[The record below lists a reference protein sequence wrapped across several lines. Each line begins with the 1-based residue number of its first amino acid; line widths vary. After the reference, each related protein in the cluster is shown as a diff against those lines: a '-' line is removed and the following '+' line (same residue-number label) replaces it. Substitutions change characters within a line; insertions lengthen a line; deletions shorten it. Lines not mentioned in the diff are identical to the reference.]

1 MQRPSEVLRIRGPQ
15 GLDFVNLTSKAIHRI
30 MRKRLWINAYTL
42 FVCAALDIVASFGI
56 VRRSIHP
63 PTRRVGIISTSSN
76 IFSGYE
82 DDSQYLNDGRDV
94 TGQSNLKSD
103 VVDQLRAMP
112 NDEFGI
118 PSVRMILRFALPATG
133 IFLCSPLLS
142 LIDTSTVGLLAG
154 TNQQAAL
161 NPAVS
166 LTEYSS
172 RLISFLYTGTTSLM
186 AASKSQDD
194 DDAEVTSA
202 SGMIGALQLSLIV
215 GGGLGFVMFVFAR
228 PLIGAMIG
236 NEHIAREV
244 FDAATRYVR
253 IRALG
258 MPAAAF
264 IGTAQAACLGL
275 QDVRSPLRIIGVAA
289 IINLVADLILVRSP
303 RAWIGGATG
312 ASWATTIAQY
322 AAATMF
328 LKWLWMPITT
338 NSTANVPAQES
349 SSTLPLLAPTHMIKR
364 IITPTI
370 RPKSTQQQSTRGFL
384 AHRSFHDLICLPSKV
399 TLKGYRPFVV
409 PVTMTQI
416 GRCAVYVAMGYTVSS
431 SFGTTSMAAQ
441 QIICSV
447 FYTLIPIADSL
458 SLTAQAFLPSIYNK
472 SPSSKRSIAIR
483 QTTKNLAKAAAFF
496 GIVLASM
503 MASLPLCVHLF
514 TNDAAVM
521 SMVNAIVPILVAVFT
536 LHGVFCGSEGI
547 LLAQKD
553 LTFLGRMYAAYFV
566 VVPYLM
572 IRVKKSAM
580 LGKAVQLQSVWKVF
594 LGYQTFRISAWVLR
608 VLWLQLKCDK
618 EGVADT
624 RQEDGQLLP
633 GYDIQST

>member
-1 MQRPSEVLRIRGPQ
+1 
-15 GLDFVNLTSKAIHRI
+15 
-30 MRKRLWINAYTL
+30 MRKRRWINAYTL
-42 FVCAALDIVASFGI
+42 FLCATLDIVASFGI

>member
-1 MQRPSEVLRIRGPQ
+1 
-15 GLDFVNLTSKAIHRI
+15 

-103 VVDQLRAMP
+103 VVDQFLAMP

-303 RAWIGGATG
+303 HAWIGGATG

>member
-1 MQRPSEVLRIRGPQ
+1 
-15 GLDFVNLTSKAIHRI
+15 VN
-30 MRKRLWINAYTL
+30 
-42 FVCAALDIVASFGI
+42 
-56 VRRSIHP
+56 
-63 PTRRVGIISTSSN
+63 
-76 IFSGYE
+76 
-82 DDSQYLNDGRDV
+82 DDGDV
-94 TGQSNLKSD
+94 FTDLSNLRSD
-103 VVDQLRAMP
+103 AVDKPLAP
-112 NDEFGI
+112 PKDEFSI

-133 IFLCSPLLS
+133 IYLCSPLLS

-186 AASKSQDD
+186 AASKSQDGD
-194 DDAEVTSA
+194 KVAPA
-202 SGMIGALQLSLIV
+202 SGMIGALQLSLLV
-215 GGGLGFVMFVFAR
+215 GGSLGLVMFVFAR

-236 NEHIAREV
+236 NDQIAREV

-289 IINLVADLILVRSP
+289 IINLVADLMLVGSP

-312 ASWATTIAQY
+312 ASWATTLAQY
-322 AAATMF
+322 AAAGMF
-328 LKWLWMPITT
+328 LKWLWMPTETI
-338 NSTANVPAQES
+338 AKIPAEDS
-349 SSTLPLLAPTHMIKR
+349 SSKLPLLTPTHMIKR
-364 IITPTI
+364 LITPATHS
-370 RPKSTQQQSTRGFL
+370 KSMQQQSTRGFL
-384 AHRSFHDLICLPSKV
+384 AHRSFRDLMRLPTKG
-399 TLKGYRPFVV
+399 TLQDYSPFVV

-458 SLTAQAFLPSIYNK
+458 SLTAQAFLPSIFNQR
-472 SPSSKRSIAIR
+472 PSRQRSIAMR

-496 GIVLASM
+496 GIVLSSM
-503 MASLPLCVHLF
+503 MASLPLGVHLF

-553 LTFLGRMYAAYFV
+553 LTFLGRMYAVYFV

-572 IRVKKSAM
+572 LRVKKAAM

-608 VLWLQLKCDK
+608 VLWLQLKCEKD
-618 EGVADT
+618 GVANK
-624 RQEDGQLLP
+624 RQNEGQPRP
-633 GYDIQST
+633 GLEIQST